1 MGASILRRSEVLH
14 KIGISKTTLQTLMD
28 AGQFP
33 KPVKLGGPDARAV
46 GWVDSE
52 VQDWIDQKIAER
64 DSMPKGDV

>member
-52 VQDWIDQKIAER
+52 VQAWIDQKIAER